1 MEVDVF
7 VHGVPNGFRYWGNG
21 ADKDY
26 FETFYDESAKEIIF
40 QTQTRK
46 SGGKVYCY
54 YHYLVYNIV
63 VAHDGRSGSYFGLS
77 LRIDAF
83 YKDALNIYRML
94 DMLFNTYIVGDIL
107 QPLQQGKIK
116 YSVSD
121 FAPISSKLENLEKE
135 VVHYFEKTRSDN
147 YMSLQGFPTT
157 SGRCLEYNLLDSTSD
172 IIVTAVKQNGI
183 VAISPYYE
191 RKSEQD
197 LKRKCEEEIKNAK
210 KQCELTLASKDKE
223 CAAQIQKIKGE
234 CDASLKAN
242 GTDLKTTK
250 ESLTKALQDNEKLN
264 QSLADTTNKLNEI
277 RAKIEKQARNKEIE
291 DIIGPIQKPINQLAE
306 AIKELMPAKTED
318 PGQDIDPAK
327 RRIDWSKLFSWQFL
341 SFVIVGIILVLS
353 LLSFNSIRKGLDA
366 LQSDVSNLKTAI
378 IPPDPDTT
386 LETTKE
392 EVVETGM
399 VEEEQSEDLEKIP
412 IVQDP
417 PRIDIQN
424 YNGKDPLKIGM
435 TYIVSLQNSKVKGTW
450 DYKGASCS
458 ETDDPFVIK
467 LIPKESSVTIS
478 YFVLGKPIVSR
489 TIPAKNP

>member
-46 SGGKVYCY
+46 SGGEAYCY

-210 KQCELTLASKDKE
+210 KQCELALANKEKE
-223 CAAQIQKIKGE
+223 CAVQIQKIKGE

-242 GTDLKTTK
+242 GADLKTTK

-264 QSLADTTNKLNEI
+264 QSLADTTNKLKEI
-277 RAKIEKQARNKEIE
+277 SAKIEKQTRNKEIE
-291 DIIGPIQKPINQLAE
+291 DIVGPIQKPINQLAE
-306 AIKELMPAKTED
+306 AINKLMPAKTSED
-318 PGQDIDPAK
+318 SGQDIDPVK
-327 RRIDWSKLFSWQFL
+327 RRFDWRKLFSWQFL
-341 SFVIVGIILVLS
+341 LFVVVGIILVLS
-353 LLSFNSIRKGLDA
+353 LLSFNSIRKEMNV
-366 LQSDVSNLKTAI
+366 LQSDVSLLKTKI
-378 IPPDPDTT
+378 IPDTN
-386 LETTKE
+386 LATTEKE
-392 EVVETGM
+392 EVATAM
-399 VEEEQSEDLEKIP
+399 VEEKESEDLEKTP
-412 IVQDP
+412 KVQESP
-417 PRIDIQN
+417 KIDIQN
-424 YNGKDPLKIGM
+424 YNGKEPLKIGM
-435 TYIVSLQNSKVKGTW
+435 TYIVSLRNSNVKGTW
-450 DYKGASCS
+450 NCTGASCI

-478 YFVLGKPIVSR
+478 YLVLGIPVDSR
-489 TIPAKNP
+489 NLQAK

>member
-1 MEVDVF
+1 MEVDIF
-7 VHGVPNGFRYWGNG
+7 VHGVPNGFRYWGDG

-26 FETFYDESAKEIIF
+26 FETFYNESAKEIMF
-40 QTQTRK
+40 QIQTRK
-46 SGGKVYCY
+46 SGGKAYCY
-54 YHYLVYNIV
+54 YHYLAYNNV
-63 VAHDGRSGSYFGLS
+63 VAHDGRAGSYFGLS

-94 DMLFNTYIVGDIL
+94 DILYNTYIVGDIL
-107 QPLQQGKIK
+107 QPMQGKMK
-116 YSVSD
+116 YSVPD

-135 VVHYFEKTRSDN
+135 VVHFLEKTRPDN
-147 YMSLQGFPTT
+147 YLSLQGFPTT
-157 SGRCLEYNLLDSTSD
+157 SSKCFAYNLLDCTSE
-172 IIVTAVKQNGI
+172 IILGAVKQNG
-183 VAISPYYE
+183 VVVISPYYE

-197 LKRKCEEEIKNAK
+197 LKRKCEEEVQNAK
-210 KQCELTLASKDKE
+210 KQCDLTLASKDRE
-223 CAAQIQKIKGE
+223 CLAQINKIKE
-234 CDASLKAN
+234 DCDASLKAN
-242 GTDLKTTK
+242 GSVLKKAQVDLAQ
-250 ESLTKALQDNEKLN
+250 ALKDKSGLE
-264 QSLADTTNKLNEI
+264 QSLKEKAEELKDI
-277 RAKIEKQARNKEIE
+277 RAKMATQIQNKKIE
-291 DIIGPIQKPINQLAE
+291 DIVGPIQKPINQLAE

-412 IVQDP
+412 IVQEP